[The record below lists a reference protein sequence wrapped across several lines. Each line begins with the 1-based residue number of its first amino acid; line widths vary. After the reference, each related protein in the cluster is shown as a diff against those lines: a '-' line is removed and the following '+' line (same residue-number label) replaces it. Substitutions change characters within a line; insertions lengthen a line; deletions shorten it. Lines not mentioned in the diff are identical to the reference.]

1 MERQT
6 DEQIERWTDGRI
18 YKQRKKQRK
27 KDSKANKQSKQ
38 TEKRRRKKKDKSFS
52 CCQHWC

>member
-6 DEQIERWTDGRI
+6 DEQIERWKDGQTKKETDWL
-18 YKQRKKQRK
+18 RKKQMK

-38 TEKRRRKKKDKSFS
+38 TEKRRRKKER
-52 CCQHWC
+52 